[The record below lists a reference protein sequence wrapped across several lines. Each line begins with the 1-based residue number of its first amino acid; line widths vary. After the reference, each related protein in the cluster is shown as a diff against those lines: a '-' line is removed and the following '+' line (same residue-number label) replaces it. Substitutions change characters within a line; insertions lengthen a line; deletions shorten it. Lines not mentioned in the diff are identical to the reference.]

1 MERSR
6 LLLHVKPVILL
17 GPVSPV
23 EQKHHGFYFSWRLR
37 RFDAEGLFALSSA
50 PKVFLMRKEHRRSH
64 QALRRWHPLR
74 SFQDSPPCSEMCF
87 TASSRSRASSIWQAL
102 APRTLGHPRR
112 FSGSGC
118 FQPFKTWAL
127 SQGMVLPP
135 LNQTPMNATEPH
147 ASPDSGTPTDP
158 LSRRLAKAG
167 QRCKR

>member
-1 MERSR
+1 MI
-6 LLLHVKPVILL
+6 KPVILL
-17 GPVSPV
+17 GPASPV

-37 RFDAEGLFALSSA
+37 QFDAEGLFALSSA
-50 PKVFLMRKEHRRSH
+50 PKVFLMWNIAVPTKLCADSTRF
-64 QALRRWHPLR
+64 ALSRTL
-74 SFQDSPPCSEMCF
+74 PPCSGMCF

-102 APRTLGHPRR
+102 APRTLGRPRR

-147 ASPDSGTPTDP
+147 ASPDSGTPT
-158 LSRRLAKAG
+158 
-167 QRCKR
+167 CH